1 MKPTTN
7 RLLVRV
13 IPEVVPEPKEGE
25 TPVKGHNVFTAEVL
39 ENGPTTQF
47 IKKGNKVMFSPFG
60 FDEVTLGGEKL
71 VIVPEDLIIA
81 YE

>member
-13 IPEVVPEPKEGE
+13 IPEEAPKEGE
-25 TPVKGHNVFTAEVL
+25 AVPVKGTAVITGEVL
-39 ENGPTTQF
+39 EHGPTTQF
-47 IKKGNKVMFSPFG
+47 IKKGNKVVFAPFG
-60 FDEVTLGGEKL
+60 FDEITIAGEKL
-71 VIVPEDLIIA
+71 MIVSEELIIA